1 MMAMIQV
8 NKAVIWR
15 NKVVFLCGITM
26 GRRHIH
32 FNVDLDRAEA
42 IDPALVIQHIR
53 EFVQNYPNPQDF
65 INAEPWEG
73 YEFEL

>member
-1 MMAMIQV
+1 MPRVIV
-8 NKAVIWR
+8 KKAIIWR
-15 NKVVFLCGITM
+15 NKVVFLCGITI
-26 GRRHIH
+26 GRRHIE
-32 FNVDLDRAEA
+32 FNIDLDRGAA
-42 IDPALVIQHIR
+42 IDPHLVVEQIR